1 MQNRKNFGHYLI
13 LALIA
18 VTVVLY
24 IIPIYWIAATS
35 LKAPGDIH
43 TKLPKFIFSISLENY
58 QELIEEAENV
68 WGVAFLFIAEAI
80 GGLLLFAFFSIAWR
94 NRERESAPTVL
105 HRDREVSPTGGSR
118 DREVSP
124 TGSNRD
130 REVSPTGLGRRDI
143 LVPIRGASSPEVSP
157 TGRVK
162 TGRSRL
168 PKWAKHIGLVWNGI
182 FVVTCLYSFF
192 TLPPL
197 QSRLQT
203 DVRFHFLTLIVCA
216 VATYLLIFPASVS
229 GLWKRGVRSSPPQ
242 DVKRQRLAFVGPT
255 IFATIAVCVALA
267 NGGSKYF
274 YQLLNSIIIGGGST
288 ILAVGLGTLSAY
300 AFSRFNIAGKDDLLF
315 FILST
320 RMLPPVVVVIPI
332 YLMYSALGLRDTHL
346 GLILL
351 YTTFNVSFAVWLMKG
366 FIDEIPKEYEDA
378 ALVDGYTRFQTFL
391 KVVLPQSV
399 TGMAATAVFC
409 LITAWNEFA
418 FALVLTEVGGRA
430 VTAPPSITSATG
442 STGMDWGK
450 IAAMTFV
457 FLLPVAIF
465 TFLMRSHLLRGV
477 TFGAVK
483 K

>member
-13 LALIA
+13 LAFIA
-18 VTVVLY
+18 AAVILY
-24 IIPIYWIAATS
+24 IIPIYWILVTS
-35 LKAPGDIH
+35 LKAPGDIN
-43 TKLPKFIFSISLENY
+43 TKLPKFIFNISLENY
-58 QELIEEAENV
+58 QKLMPSENV
-68 WGVAFLFIAEAI
+68 PGVTYLFIAEVL
-80 GGLLLFAFFSIAWR
+80 GGLLLFAFFSFAKPTLPRILSLR
-94 NRERESAPTVL
+94 N
-105 HRDREVSPTGGSR
+105 
-118 DREVSP
+118 
-124 TGSNRD
+124 
-130 REVSPTGLGRRDI
+130 
-143 LVPIRGASSPEVSP
+143 
-157 TGRVK
+157 
-162 TGRSRL
+162 
-168 PKWAKHIGLVWNGI
+168 IGLVWNVI
-182 FVVTCLYSFF
+182 FVLTCLYSFF
-192 TLPPL
+192 SIPPL
-197 QSRLQT
+197 QSRLQA
-203 DVRFHFLTLIVCA
+203 DARFNFWVLIVCTVTA
-216 VATYLLIFPASVS
+216 YLLLVPWRKSITATNGDSTSASFGDS
-229 GLWKRGVRSSPPQ
+229 QLTQK
-242 DVKRQRLAFVGPT
+242 QRLAFVGPI

-274 YQLLNSIIIGGGST
+274 YQLLNSIIIGGCST

-300 AFSRFNIAGKDDLLF
+300 AFSRFDIAGKDDLLF

-332 YLMYSALGLRDTHL
+332 YLMYSALGLRDTHF

-378 ALVDGYTRFQTFL
+378 ALVDGYSRFQTFL
-391 KVVLPQSV
+391 KVILPQSV
-399 TGMAATAVFC
+399 TGIAATAVFC

-418 FALVLTEVGGRA
+418 FALVLTEIGGKS

-450 IAAMTFV
+450 IAAGTFV
-457 FLLPVAIF
+457 FLLPVAVF

>member
-13 LALIA
+13 IALIA

-24 IIPIYWIAATS
+24 IIPIYWIVATS
-35 LKAPGDIH
+35 LKTPADIH
-43 TKLPKFIFSISLENY
+43 TKIPKFIFSISLENY
-58 QELIEEAENV
+58 QKLIAESV
-68 WGVAFLFIAEAI
+68 PGVTFIFVVEAI
-80 GGLLLFAFFSIAWR
+80 GGMLLFAFFSIAGR
-94 NRERESAPTVL
+94 NRDKGIAPTG
-105 HRDREVSPTGGSR
+105 R
-118 DREVSP
+118 
-124 TGSNRD
+124 NRD
-130 REVSPTGLGRRDI
+130 REGM
-143 LVPIRGASSPEVSP
+143 PIWTR
-157 TGRVK
+157 
-162 TGRSRL
+162 
-168 PKWAKHIGLVWNGI
+168 HIGLVWNGI
-182 FVVTCLYSFF
+182 FVVTCLYSFLS
-192 TLPPL
+192 LPPL

-203 DVRFHFLTLIVCA
+203 DVRFHFLTLIVCT
-216 VATYLLIFPASVS
+216 VVTYLLIFPASFS
-229 GLWKRGVRSSPPQ
+229 ALRKRGPRSSARQ
-242 DVKRQRLAFVGPT
+242 DAKRQRLAFAGPT

-332 YLMYSALGLRDTHL
+332 YLMYSALGLRDTHF

-465 TFLMRSHLLRGV
+465 TFLMRRHLLRGV

>member
-13 LALIA
+13 IALIA

-24 IIPIYWIAATS
+24 IIPIYWIVATS
-35 LKAPGDIH
+35 LKTPADIH
-43 TKLPKFIFSISLENY
+43 TKIPKFIFSISLENY
-58 QELIEEAENV
+58 QKLIAESV
-68 WGVAFLFIAEAI
+68 PGVTFIFIVEAI
-80 GGLLLFAFFSIAWR
+80 GGMLLFAFFSIAGR
-94 NRERESAPTVL
+94 NRDKGIAPTG
-105 HRDREVSPTGGSR
+105 R
-118 DREVSP
+118 
-124 TGSNRD
+124 NRD
-130 REVSPTGLGRRDI
+130 REGM
-143 LVPIRGASSPEVSP
+143 PIWTR
-157 TGRVK
+157 
-162 TGRSRL
+162 
-168 PKWAKHIGLVWNGI
+168 HIGLVWNGI
-182 FVVTCLYSFF
+182 FVVTCLYSFLS
-192 TLPPL
+192 LPPL

-203 DVRFHFLTLIVCA
+203 DVRFHFLTLIVCT
-216 VATYLLIFPASVS
+216 VATYLLIFPASFS
-229 GLWKRGVRSSPPQ
+229 ALRKRGMRLSAQQ
-242 DVKRQRLAFVGPT
+242 DAKRQRLAFAGPT

-332 YLMYSALGLRDTHL
+332 YLMYSALGLRDTHF

-465 TFLMRSHLLRGV
+465 TFLMRRHLLRGV

>member
-24 IIPIYWIAATS
+24 IIPIYWIVATS

-94 NRERESAPTVL
+94 SRDMEGAPNEKNQDREDAPTGESQDRGGVL
-105 HRDREVSPTGGSR
+105 
-118 DREVSP
+118 
-124 TGSNRD
+124 
-130 REVSPTGLGRRDI
+130 
-143 LVPIRGASSPEVSP
+143 
-157 TGRVK
+157 
-162 TGRSRL
+162 
-168 PKWAKHIGLVWNGI
+168 KWARQIGLVWNGI

-216 VATYLLIFPASVS
+216 VVTYLLIFPASLS
-229 GLWKRGVRSSPPQ
+229 MLWKRGVRSSPPQ
-242 DVKRQRLAFVGPT
+242 DAKRQRLAFVGPT